1 MIDTH
6 THLDGDEF
14 LSDLDEVIARAQAAG
29 VEKMFLPNV
38 NEETWPR
45 ISHLCEIY
53 PQVLYP
59 MIGLHPEDVDP
70 TKRNITQ
77 VLDDMEAL
85 LEQGVPV
92 IGIGEVGLDFYW
104 DQTYQKE
111 QIEAFERQ
119 IEWAIKYHLPLM
131 IHARNAHTELVN
143 IISKH
148 SADHLT
154 GVFHCFT
161 GTEEEASQLLS
172 FSGFA
177 LGIGGVLTF
186 KKSKLPDVLKSV
198 VPLSR
203 IVLETDS
210 PYMAPVP
217 YRGKRN
223 ESAFVRN
230 VAEKLAEVYDT
241 SLEEVEQQTNLNVS
255 RIFPKAM

>member
-14 LSDLDEVIARAQAAG
+14 ASDLDEVIARAQAAG

-45 ISHLCEIY
+45 ISRLCEIY

-70 TKRNITQ
+70 TKRNLTQ
-77 VLDDMEAL
+77 VLDDMETL

-104 DQTYQKE
+104 DETYRQ
-111 QIEAFERQ
+111 QQLDVFERQ
-119 IEWAIKYHLPLM
+119 IGWAVRYDLPLM
-131 IHARNAHTELVN
+131 IHARNAHRELVDM
-143 IISKH
+143 IGRH
-148 SADHLT
+148 TAEGLR

-161 GTEEEASQLLS
+161 GTVDEACQLLA
-172 FSGFA
+172 FDGFK
-177 LGIGGVLTF
+177 LGIGGVSTF
-186 KKSKLPDVLKSV
+186 KKSTLPAVLKEA

-203 IVLETDS
+203 VVLETDS

-217 YRGKRN
+217 HRGQRN
-223 ESAFVRN
+223 ESAFVVE
-230 VAEKLAEVYDT
+230 VARKLAEVYDLT
-241 SLEEVEQQTNLNVS
+241 DEDIDRVTTENALQLFAVS
-255 RIFPKAM
+255 

>member
-14 LSDLDEVIARAQAAG
+14 VSDLNEVIARAQAAG

-45 ISHLCEIY
+45 ISRLCEIY

-104 DQTYQKE
+104 DETYRQ
-111 QIEAFERQ
+111 QQLDAFERQ
-119 IEWAIKYHLPLM
+119 IGWAVRYDLPLM
-131 IHARNAHTELVN
+131 IHARNAHRELVDM
-143 IISKH
+143 IGRH
-148 SADHLT
+148 AAEGLC

-161 GTEEEASQLLS
+161 GTVDEARQLLA
-172 FSGFA
+172 FDGFK
-177 LGIGGVLTF
+177 LGIGGVSTF
-186 KKSKLPDVLKSV
+186 KKSTLPAVLKEA

-217 YRGKRN
+217 HRGQRN
-223 ESAFVRN
+223 ESAFVVE
-230 VAEKLAEVYDT
+230 VARKLAEVYDL
-241 SLEEVEQQTNLNVS
+241 SVEDIDRVTTENAIQLFAVS
-255 RIFPKAM
+255 

>member
-6 THLDGDEF
+6 THLDGEEF
-14 LSDLDEVIARAQAAG
+14 VEDLEQVLQRAQEAG

-38 NEETWPR
+38 NESTWPR
-45 ISHLCEIY
+45 LYSLCQQY

-59 MIGLHPEDVDP
+59 MIGLHPEDVNP
-70 TKRNITQ
+70 TQRDVKQ

-85 LEQGVPV
+85 LQTGIPV

-104 DQTYQKE
+104 DETYRQE
-111 QIEAFERQ
+111 QLDAFERQ
-119 IEWAIKYHLPLM
+119 VEWGIRYDLPLM
-131 IHARNAHTELVN
+131 IHARNAHRELVD
-143 IISKH
+143 IIARH
-148 SADHLT
+148 AEEGLR

-161 GTEEEASQLLS
+161 GTADEARELLA
-172 FSGFA
+172 FDGFL

-186 KKSKLPDVLKSV
+186 KKSKLPDVLREA

-217 YRGKRN
+217 HRGQRN
-223 ESAFVRN
+223 ESAFVVE
-230 VAEKLAEVYDT
+230 VAHRLADIYEV
-241 SLEEVEQQTNLNVS
+241 SEQEVEQVTTENAKKL
-255 RIFPKAM
+255 FLAD